1 MKISST
7 LLENMGWK
15 FERETPK
22 HIDLTHTD
30 RECKGEAIDLQK
42 LFKGENTQG
51 QNLWKCPYLE
61 GGKRRK
67 I

>member
-7 LLENMGWK
+7 LLENMGRK

-30 RECKGEAIDLQK
+30 TENVEVKPLTYRN
-42 LFKGENTQG
+42 FKGENAQG
-51 QNLWKCPYLE
+51 QKLWKCPYLE
-61 GGKRRK
+61 CGKRTK